1 LRILLDENI
10 PVQLK
15 AIFRAHEVSSVNDS
29 EVGWK
34 SIKNGLLL
42 TEMEGKFDLLVT
54 ADRNM
59 YAQQNLSGRDICI
72 LVLPTNR
79 RRDVL
84 TLGEQIVQVV
94 DGMSVGEYVVL
105 EMTGVFV
112 RTAFGRGGGPGD

>member
-15 AIFRAHEVSSVNDS
+15 AIFRGHEVRFVNDGD
-29 EVGWK
+29 VGWK
-34 SIKNGLLL
+34 SIKNGQLL
-42 TEMEGKFDLLVT
+42 TEMEGRFELLIA

-59 YAQQNLSGRDICI
+59 YAQQNLSGRGICI

-84 TLGEQIVQVV
+84 ALSEQVV
-94 DGMSVGEYVVL
+94 DVVDRITVGEYVVL
-105 EMTGVFV
+105 EMTGVVV
-112 RTAFGRGGGPGD
+112 RRSFDCLDGGS